1 MTGWSETR
9 LGEALEEAYEKRKGQ
24 AKLEL
29 NLPWNADEIVSALKD
44 AFERDGVKVLEVLY
58 EPTEAARRVFAV
70 WGVYR
75 GKEIMAYVEGELR
88 GDRYVTSKVTVYRYR
103 NMIPWGVLREYFVPL
118 YKDRKAIEEAKRLGE
133 VTV

>member
-1 MTGWSETR
+1 MCLSS
-9 LGEALEEAYEKRKGQ
+9 ALEDALEKWKGQ

-29 NLPWNADEIVSALKD
+29 SLPWNADEIADALKD
-44 AFERDGVKVLEVLY
+44 AFERAGVKVLEVLY

-75 GKEIMAYVEGELR
+75 GKEIMAYIEGELK
-88 GDRYVTSKVTVYRYR
+88 GDRYVTSGVTVYRYR
-103 NMIPWGVLREYFVPL
+103 NVIPWGVIREYFVPV
-118 YKDRKAIEEAKRLGE
+118 YKDRRAIEEAKRLRE

>member
-1 MTGWSETR
+1 MCLSG
-9 LGEALEEAYEKRKGQ
+9 ALEDALERWKGQ

-29 NLPWNADEIVSALKD
+29 SLPWNADEIAGALKD

-75 GKEIMAYVEGELR
+75 GKEIMAYLEGELK
-88 GDRYVTSKVTVYRYR
+88 GNRYVTSGVTVYRYR
-103 NMIPWGVLREYFVPL
+103 NVIPWGVIREYFAVSYTHLTLPT
-118 YKDRKAIEEAKRLGE
+118 KRI
-133 VTV
+133 V

>member
-1 MTGWSETR
+1 MCLSG
-9 LGEALEEAYEKRKGQ
+9 ALEDALERWKGQ

-29 NLPWNADEIVSALKD
+29 SLPWNADEIAGALKD

-75 GKEIMAYVEGELR
+75 GKEIMAYLEGELK
-88 GDRYVTSKVTVYRYR
+88 GNRYVTSKVTVYRYR
-103 NMIPWGVLREYFVPL
+103 NVIPWGVIREYFVPI
-118 YKDRKAIEEAKRLGE
+118 YKDRKAIEEAKRLRE

>member
-1 MTGWSETR
+1 VCLSG
-9 LGEALEEAYEKRKGQ
+9 ALEEAIEKWKGQ

-29 NLPWNADEIVSALKD
+29 SLPWNADEIVGTLKD
-44 AFERDGVKVLEVLY
+44 IFERDGVKVLEVLY
-58 EPTEAARRVFAV
+58 EPTEATRRVFAV
-70 WGVYR
+70 WGVYK
-75 GKEIMAYVEGELR
+75 GKEIMAYVEGELK

-103 NMIPWGVLREYFVPL
+103 NVIPWGVIREYFVPI